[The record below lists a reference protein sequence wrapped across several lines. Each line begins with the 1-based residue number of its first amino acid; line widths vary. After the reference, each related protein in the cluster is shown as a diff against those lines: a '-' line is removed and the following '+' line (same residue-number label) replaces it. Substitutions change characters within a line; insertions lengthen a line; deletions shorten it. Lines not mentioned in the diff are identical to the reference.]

1 MLNSDPNL
9 CFNYLIMKKILK
21 LLLLSVLIFSCAEKK
36 DPLFLEIS
44 SKDSGIDFINRSL
57 EKKEFNIFNYRNF
70 YNGGGVAIG
79 DINND
84 GLADIFLS
92 SNFEENKLYLNQGDF
107 KFLDISHQSGIQEKK
122 FWSTGVTFADV
133 NGDGL
138 LDIYV
143 CNSGSRDD
151 RGNQLFL
158 NQGIKDGIPSFKNI
172 AKEVGLL
179 DGGLSTH
186 AAFFDYDNDG
196 DLDMYLLNNSFTP
209 IDRLGYTN
217 IRENRDAL
225 GGDKFFQ
232 NQIAETGK
240 LVFEDVSEKA
250 GIYGSL
256 IGFGLGITIGD
267 VNNDGWQDIYISND
281 FYERDYLYINQKNG
295 TFKEDLEKQ
304 MPHISLSSMGADI
317 ADINNDGHLDIFVT
331 DMLPGNDYRLKTT
344 SVFEGHNLVR
354 LKEARGFWNQ
364 YMRNNLHL
372 NNGDDTFT
380 EIGQFSGVHATD
392 WSWGALIFDMD
403 NDGNKDLFVA
413 NGILKNLTDQDFVQY
428 LGDRNTMQAMLEGK
442 KFDYKEFTDKMSSDP
457 IPNYAYKNEGSLKF
471 SNKGKDWG
479 LEGPGFSNGS
489 AYGDLDNDGDL
500 DLVVN
505 NQNHPVSIY
514 KNLSNEKFKTHYL
527 KINLVGEGFNRFG
540 VGAKIILFQGKN
552 TQVLHQMP
560 NRGFQSSSDLSLVFG
575 LGQNPKIDSI
585 RIIWP
590 NLQSQLIKNP
600 PSDKIVSFNIQEAKE
615 RYTYLKEES
624 PSTYFEPVSGLLSY
638 THRENEFMD
647 YDRDVLIKQKFSTQG
662 PALAIGDINGD
673 GKEDLFIAGASGYE
687 NKIFIQN
694 SNGTYSP
701 KPFTKFNPKSE
712 AIDAVLVDVDQDK
725 DLDLIIVTGGNE
737 FEDKDP
743 ALSDELYL
751 NDGKGNFRYSIGLPG
766 LNDFGSSI
774 TVSDFDHDGDMDLF
788 IGSRMIPGKYGLD
801 PRSNLMVNNG
811 RGEFV
816 NYSKRYLEDI
826 ESLGMVTDAQFGDI
840 DGDGWDDLIIVQDW
854 GPIRIYRNEKGRKF
868 KSIEIEGSSGLWKS
882 IQLADTDADGDLD
895 LIAGNIGQNSKIVCS
910 PEFPATLEV
919 NDFDQNGSIEQII
932 SCLTEDGES
941 YPMVLKNELAKAI
954 PSIQTKFLK
963 YKDFASKK
971 TQQLFSQ
978 DQLKGMITKQ
988 IVEDKTCLFE
998 NDGKGNFHS
1007 IKLPNQVQLSSVHT
1021 SLVRDIDQ
1029 DGKPDILLFGN
1040 FFDFLPEFGKL
1051 DGNYGIFLKGLG
1063 KNQFEFIS
1071 NKKSGI
1077 LVKGQIR
1084 HSAFISNSKGEFIF
1098 LLKNNDSAE
1107 IIKIK

>member
-1 MLNSDPNL
+1 
-9 CFNYLIMKKILK
+9 MKKSLYILF
-21 LLLLSVLIFSCAEKK
+21 SFILISSCSEKK
-36 DPLFLEIS
+36 DTLFLEIS
-44 SKDSGIDFINRSL
+44 SKDSGIDFVNRSL

-79 DINND
+79 DVNND
-84 GLADIFLS
+84 GLADIFLT

-107 KFLDISHQSGIQEKK
+107 KFKDISSESGINESK

-158 NQGIKDGIPSFKNI
+158 NQGIKNGIPSFKNI
-172 AKEVGLL
+172 AQEVGLL

-217 IRENRDAL
+217 LRNERDRL
-225 GGDKFFQ
+225 GGDKFFK
-232 NQIAETGK
+232 NLLAESGDLK
-240 LVFEDVSEKA
+240 FEDVSEKA

-295 TFKEDLEKQ
+295 SFKEDLENQ

-317 ADINNDGHLDIFVT
+317 ADINNDGNLDIFVT

-354 LKEARGFWNQ
+354 LKESRGFWNQ

-403 NDGNKDLFVA
+403 NDGKKDLYVA

-428 LGDRNTMQAMLEGK
+428 LGDRNTMQAMLNGK
-442 KFDYKEFTDKMSSDP
+442 KFDYKEFTDKMTSDP
-457 IPNYAYKNEGSLKF
+457 ISNYAYKNNGNLKF
-471 SNKGKDWG
+471 TNLVEDWG
-479 LEGPGFSNGS
+479 LKGPGFSNGS

-505 NQNHPVSIY
+505 NQNNPVSIY
-514 KNLSNEKFKTHYL
+514 KNQSNEKFGYHFL
-527 KINLVGEGFNRFG
+527 KLNIEGDSYNKFG
-540 VGAKIILFQGKN
+540 VGAKIILYQSN
-552 TQVLHQMP
+552 ESQVLHQMP

-575 LGQNPKIDSI
+575 LGNNPSIDSL

-590 NLQSQLIKNP
+590 NFKTELIKNP
-600 PSDKIVSFNIQEAKE
+600 KADQILNLKIQNAKDTYSFKSNPIQNG
-615 RYTYLKEES
+615 
-624 PSTYFEPVSGLLSY
+624 YFENLQGALEY
-638 THRENEFMD
+638 THKENEFMD
-647 YDRDVLIKQKFSTQG
+647 YDRDVLIKQKFSTLG
-662 PALAIGDINGD
+662 PALATGDINGD
-673 GKEDLFIAGASGYE
+673 GREDIFIGGASGYE
-687 NKIFIQN
+687 NKVFLQN
-694 SNGTYSP
+694 PDGRFTP
-701 KPFTKFNPKSE
+701 KPFVKFNPKSE
-712 AIDAVLVDVDQDK
+712 AVDAVLVDVDQDN
-725 DLDLIIVTGGNE
+725 DLDLIVVTGGNE
-737 FEDKDP
+737 FEEKDP
-743 ALSDELYL
+743 ELADELYL
-751 NDGKGNFRYSIGLPG
+751 NDGKGNFKYSLGLPG
-766 LNDFGSSI
+766 LNDFGSCIS
-774 TVSDFDHDGDMDLF
+774 VSDFDHDGDIDLF

-801 PRSNLMVNNG
+801 PRSSLLVNNG

-816 NYSKRYLEDI
+816 NYSKRYMEDI
-826 ESLGMVTDAQFGDI
+826 ENLGMVTDAQFGDI

-854 GPIRIYRNEKGRKF
+854 GSIKVYHNKKGRKF
-868 KSIEIEGSSGLWKS
+868 ESTTIPGTEGMWKS
-882 IQLADTDADGDLD
+882 IQLADTDGDGDLD
-895 LIAGNIGQNSKIVCS
+895 FIAGNIGQNSKIFCS
-910 PEFPATLEV
+910 PEHPAKMEI
-919 NDFDQNGSIEQII
+919 NDFDLNGSYEQII
-932 SCLTEDGES
+932 SCITEDGQS
-941 YPMVLKNELAKAI
+941 YPMALKNELAKAI

-971 TQQLFSQ
+971 TEELFSQ
-978 DQLKGMITKQ
+978 EQLKGMITKE
-988 IVEDKTCLFE
+988 IVEDKTLVFE
-998 NDGKGNFHS
+998 NDGKGNFVA
-1007 IKLPNQVQLSSVHT
+1007 KELPYQVQLSSIFT
-1021 SLVRDIDQ
+1021 SIVRDFDK
-1029 DGKPDILLFGN
+1029 DGKPDLYLLGN
-1040 FFDFLPEFGKL
+1040 FFDYLPEFGKQ
-1051 DGNYGIFLKGLG
+1051 DGNYGVLLRGLG
-1063 KNQFEFIS
+1063 KNQFEFVP

-1077 LVKGQIR
+1077 LIKGQVR
-1084 HSAFISNSKGEFIF
+1084 HSAIVPSSKGDLII
-1098 LLKNNDSAE
+1098 LVKNNESAQT
-1107 IIKIK
+1107 IKIK